1 LLFAWEYS
9 MPGFRTVLITL
20 LTLPLGVSPPA
31 PPAPPAPMSAAVA
44 PDSNWLAWKAET
56 RTASF
61 KLIAGIPGRAK
72 SPFNFN
78 GYTDGEL
85 TLTVPE
91 SATVVLNFVNEDGT
105 PHSAQVIPDRMPLPN
120 MALDE
125 PAIPRAYTK
134 AVGEGIAQFGTDAVR
149 FRAVPAGRYLII
161 CGVPGHGLSGM
172 WIRLAVDPQAKT
184 PSLAENSSASPSP

>member
-1 LLFAWEYS
+1 
-9 MPGFRTVLITL
+9 MPGYRTVLIAL
-20 LTLPLGVSPPA
+20 LTLPLGVSWP
-31 PPAPPAPMSAAVA
+31 SAAAPTGGVA
-44 PDSNWLAWKAET
+44 TPDSSWLTWKPET

-105 PHSAQVIPDRMPLPN
+105 PHSAQVIQDRLPLPN
-120 MALDE
+120 MAQDE
-125 PAIPRAYTK
+125 PGIPRAYTR
-134 AVGEGIAQFGTDAVR
+134 AVGEGIAQFGGDAVR
-149 FRAVPAGRYLII
+149 FRAAPAGRYLII
-161 CGVPGHGLSGM
+161 CGVPGHVLSGM
-172 WIRLAVDPQAKT
+172 WIRLTVDPRASS
-184 PSLAENSSASPSP
+184 PSLAENASASPAP